1 MPPLK
6 TYHLFISHAW
16 TYNAEYYRLLGML
29 RSAPNFAFK
38 NYSVPEH
45 DPLNTKTDA
54 QLRAALHR
62 QIKPVHCVLIL
73 AGMYVNYRKWIQ
85 EEIDIAQRYKK
96 PIVGIRPRGQQRT
109 PIEVQ
114 KAARVMVGW
123 NTNSIVQAI
132 RDHSL

>member
-29 RSAPNFAFK
+29 RSAPNFTFK